1 MSKKTIISLGDK
13 FRLFEEGPERD
24 KNSVY
29 IELEDI
35 TECCFELWEVD
46 SGNRSSKARIK
57 IPKKVWAQMIQ
68 DWTNY
73 KRKGDNSSE

>member
-1 MSKKTIISLGDK
+1 MMSEKKTISAGPG
-13 FRLFEEGPERD
+13 FNLFKKD
-24 KNSVY
+24 KNNVY

-35 TECCFELWEVD
+35 TECCFEIWEVSRGD
-46 SGNRSSKARIK
+46 TSSRARIK

-73 KRKGDNSSE
+73 KRKELEPTE